1 MIPSGS
7 TVSKKVGSDDF
18 VITYPHGMFPSL
30 KVLPN
35 GEVRTALT
43 NEHVDEDLAQSAK
56 SFVKLAVEDGQVISK
71 N

>member
-7 TVSKKVGSDDF
+7 TVSQKVGNDDF
-18 VITYPHGMFPSL
+18 VITLPHGMFPFL
-30 KVLPN
+30 RVLPN

-43 NEHVDEDLAQSAK
+43 NEHVDEQLAQNAK
-56 SFVKLAVEDGQVISK
+56 SFVKLAVEAGQVISK